1 MKFAGCFAVIVG
13 GAMLVQWS
21 VFLLA
26 GNVPELRTEPLRI
39 AFHLAG
45 EALTAV
51 LLLAS
56 GAGLLLRR
64 PWARTAFFVSAG
76 MLLYTAI
83 VSPGYFAQQG
93 QWAFLVMFVTV
104 LVLTVGAVL
113 AVARST

>member
-13 GAMLVQWS
+13 GAMLAEWS
-21 VFLLA
+21 VFILA
-26 GNVPELRTEPLRI
+26 GSVPELQTEPIRI

-45 EALTAV
+45 EALTAI

-56 GAGLLLRR
+56 GAGLLTRK

-83 VSPGYFAQQG
+83 VSPGYFGQQG
-93 QWAFLVMFVTV
+93 QWAFLVMFAAV
-104 LVLTVGAVL
+104 LALTVGAVL